1 MQEDL
6 EVSIVWDHFS
16 SLENFTAKAIAVTL
30 ANRIGPFDILPR
42 HANLISVIEKEITF
56 YVDRGKTKTYQFQ
69 TGIVEVSN
77 NQVKIFLESNF
88 EDLKQVLSSKM

>member
-1 MQEDL
+1 MQQDL

-16 SLENFTAKAIAVTL
+16 SLENFNAKAIAVTL
-30 ANRIGPFDILPR
+30 ANRIGPFDILRR

-56 YVDRGKTKTYQFQ
+56 YINKGSTKTYEFR

-77 NQVKIFLESNF
+77 NQVKIFLESNL